1 MVDISVVIPTHN
13 RSALLRRCL
22 EHLLVQ
28 QTDGFV
34 FEIVVCDDG
43 STDATAA
50 VARQCAHNASAAIK
64 YLYQHKCGPAAARNK
79 AIRESRGNILLF
91 LGDDMISPPDL
102 LTQHYSLHLRCRQ
115 KNQGVLGHIT
125 WSSGIAV
132 TPFMRWLEDGGRQFA
147 FGLIK
152 DPLCVDP
159 AGFFYASNVSLK
171 KSFLLETGCFF
182 DESFTHA
189 ACEDM
194 ELGYR
199 LKQKGFTLVYNK
211 DARAWHE
218 HATTLGDACRRMIIV
233 GESDQML
240 REKTGRPLLPM
251 RRSPWRRAGAAVK
264 SRWYYF
270 AGLYYQKRSIEPRIF
285 SYLMEY
291 YYYRGA
297 GRYTSLRLRYSRRR
311 KNLLPRERFTT
322 RLRNSLRNL
331 SVLRRVVI
339 PRAFSG
345 KSFKCAGG
353 YTAAGGA
360 RFSSG
365 AGARAAAAA
374 KVAVIIVNWNGKND
388 TLECLESV
396 FGIGYSDYEV
406 IVADNGS
413 SDGSCES
420 FTASFPRVILI
431 RRQANDGF
439 CAAANEAIRLAE
451 KSGAG
456 YVFLLNN
463 DMTVEPAVIAE
474 LKKVLDENPDIG
486 AVSPLIAYY
495 HRREE
500 LQFFGARIDWANG
513 ELLGRYDKTN
523 LPAQTLLESD
533 MVSWGAA
540 LVRMQA
546 IKAAGLLDESL
557 FMYYEDH
564 DWGVRCRKKGMR
576 TVVYNRLLV
585 YHKTSASSGGEYSPL
600 FYFYYFRNRLYFMRR
615 HASFPRKIQFSVN
628 YVRDITRL
636 SRRLEREGKV
646 KCADALHDAL
656 WSAVNG
662 CRFQERQM
670 LPAALKPLRPAQAL
684 RLWLRVAAAVLKP
697 ETPEKCPAFRG

>member
-1 MVDISVVIPTHN
+1 MVDISVIIPTHN

-22 EHLLVQ
+22 EHLLSQ
-28 QTDGFV
+28 QADGFS
-34 FEIVVCDDG
+34 FEIIVCDDG
-43 STDATAA
+43 STDSTA
-50 VARQCAHNASAAIK
+50 VMVRQCARNAPGALR
-64 YLYQHKCGPAAARNK
+64 YLYQQKRGPASARNK
-79 AIRESRGNILLF
+79 AIKESEGSIMLF
-91 LGDDMISPPDL
+91 LGDDIMIPPDL
-102 LTQHYSLHLRCRQ
+102 LKEHYTWHLRYQ
-115 KNQGVLGHIT
+115 EKNRGVLGHIT
-125 WSSGIAV
+125 WAAGIAV
-132 TPFMRWLEDGGRQFA
+132 TPFMRWLEDGGTQFA

-152 DPLCVDP
+152 DPLRVDP
-159 AGFFYASNVSLK
+159 AGFFYASNISLK

-182 DESFTHA
+182 DESFPYA

-251 RRSPWRRAGAAVK
+251 RSPLWHRAGAAVK

-270 AGLYYQKRSIEPRIF
+270 AALYYQKRSIEPRIF
-285 SYLMEY
+285 GYLMEY

-297 GRYTSLRLRYSRRR
+297 GGYPHPRLRYSRRR
-311 KNLLPRERFTT
+311 KNLLPR
-322 RLRNSLRNL
+322 
-331 SVLRRVVI
+331 
-339 PRAFSG
+339 
-345 KSFKCAGG
+345 
-353 YTAAGGA
+353 A

-365 AGARAAAAA
+365 AGARAAAA
-374 KVAVIIVNWNGKND
+374 KTAVIIVNWNGKND

-396 FGIGYSDYEV
+396 FRIGYPDYEV

-420 FTASFPRVILI
+420 FTASFPRINLI

-463 DMTVEPAVIAE
+463 DMTVEPAIIVE

-523 LPAQTLLESD
+523 LPAQMLLESD

-540 LVRMQA
+540 LVRMRA
-546 IKAAGLLDESL
+546 IKAAGLLDEDL

-585 YHKTSASSGGEYSPL
+585 YHKTSASSGGEYSAL
-600 FYFYYFRNRLYFMRR
+600 FYFYYFRNRLYFMRK
-615 HASFPRKIQFSVN
+615 HAGFLRKLQFSAN
-628 YVRDITRL
+628 YVRDIARL
-636 SRRLEREGKV
+636 SRRLEREGRGE
-646 KCADALHDAL
+646 CADALRDAL

-662 CRFQERQM
+662 CRFQERIPM
-670 LPAALKPLRPAQAL
+670 PARFKPMGRRHSAYLWRRCLPAVLR
-684 RLWLRVAAAVLKP
+684 K
-697 ETPEKCPAFRG
+697 